1 MENFETFMGFMENSL
16 GSIDVPQKTVFSLL
30 TVSEEIIVNI
40 INYAYPDKVGE
51 MEIEFE
57 ADENAVWLTFVDE
70 GVPFNPLE
78 KSEVNTD
85 LEAHERDIGGLGIH
99 MIKSMTDR
107 VAYDFKDEKNVLI
120 IEKRI

>member
-1 MENFETFMGFMENSL
+1 
-16 GSIDVPQKTVFSLL
+16 L
-30 TVSEEIIVNI
+30 TVCEEIIVNI

-51 MEIEFE
+51 MGIEFE

-78 KSEVNTD
+78 KSEVNTN

-107 VAYDFKDEKNVLI
+107 VDYDFKDGKNILI
-120 IEKRI
+120 IEKRMNLPKKSA